1 MRVLLTSVGS
11 SGDIHPFIAVGLA
24 LRAAGHDVAFAANP
38 YFEARIRETGLRF
51 HPLGEELNPEDV
63 ARRNPA
69 AFRRFTGARV
79 LFREVFGPLLA
90 RSIADLRAA
99 ARAESP
105 AVMVGHQISFGGP
118 WVAREVGVPW
128 ITCVLAPA
136 TLMSDHDPNVYP
148 MGMDVRRAPMW
159 FRRLQHGTG
168 RRMVNGMLD
177 PLLHDLRAESGMA
190 RRGDTFFG
198 EMLEGR
204 VLGLFSPSYRGPAPD
219 DPPGMTIC
227 GFPWF
232 DRGAADGRMEAEL
245 ESFLAGGPPPVV
257 VAMGSVL
264 SQTEEVVLRRVV
276 RACIATG
283 ERVVLVGRDGHDEPH
298 SSSLIRVGYAPF
310 GALFPRAGAI
320 VHHGG
325 IGTTAQSLRAGV
337 PSLVL
342 AFAHDQ
348 FDNAA
353 RVHRLGVGFK
363 GTSGMSARAISE
375 RVRAMCSDARM
386 RARAREIGARIASE
400 DGAGRAASE
409 IAAWGASRG

>member
-24 LRAAGHDVAFAANP
+24 LAGAGHDVAFAANP
-38 YFEARIRETGLRF
+38 YFESRITGAGLRF
-51 HPLGEELNPEDV
+51 HPLGDALNPEDV
-63 ARRNPA
+63 ARSNPA

-79 LFREVFGPLLA
+79 LFREVFGPLMA
-90 RSIADLRAA
+90 RSIADLRTA
-99 ARAESP
+99 ARAEGP

-118 WVAREVGVPW
+118 WVAREVGAPW

-177 PLLHDLRAESGMA
+177 PLLHDLRAEAGLT

-232 DRGAADGRMEAEL
+232 DRGAVGAGLDEEL
-245 ESFLAGGPPPVV
+245 ESFLGAGPPPVV
-257 VAMGSVL
+257 IAMGSVL
-264 SQTEEVVLRRVV
+264 SQTEDVVLRRVV

-283 ERVVLVGRDGHDEPH
+283 SRVVLVGRDGEAGAGDPRVV
-298 SSSLIRVGYAPF
+298 RVGYAPF
-310 GALFPRAGAI
+310 GALFPRSAAV

-325 IGTTAQSLRAGV
+325 IGTTAQALRAGV
-337 PSLVL
+337 PSVVL

-363 GTSGMSARAISE
+363 GTSGMSERAIAD
-375 RVRAMCSDARM
+375 RVRAACEDPAVRE
-386 RARAREIGARIASE
+386 RARVVGLQIASE
-400 DGAGRAASE
+400 DGAGRAAE
-409 IAAWGASRG
+409 AVICAVRA